1 VPTHKLL
8 SLPWEILSRPDQ
20 RAPEGDWLTWLI
32 LAGRGWGKTRT
43 GAEWVHANANRYG
56 RWVIAGRTSADLRDI
71 MIEGESGLLRTAPPG
86 NRPIYQSS
94 RMRLA
99 WPSGAVAVLRSA
111 DEPEG
116 FRGLQ
121 AEAIWADELAAW
133 KYPDAWDQLQL
144 GLRLGPRP
152 RQVVTTTPKPTRLV
166 RDLLKA
172 SQTVATR
179 GSTYDNRA
187 NLAPAFFA
195 QVITKYEGTRL
206 GRQELHAE
214 ILEDVQGAL
223 WTRDIIH
230 TFMPPR
236 IERHGLVEYDLAR
249 VVVAIDPA
257 VTAGEESDETGIV
270 VAGIDVMGRGHVLA
284 DRSCRL
290 SPDGWARRAI
300 EAYREFGAD
309 RIVAEV
315 NNGGDLVEAVL
326 RTVDQ
331 NIPYTAV
338 HASRG
343 KYLRAQPAAALY
355 EQGKVT
361 HADEF
366 VVLEDQMCTYSPDS
380 GASSPDRLDALVW
393 ALAYLFGG
401 TTSGE
406 FSTVA

>member
-1 VPTHKLL
+1 
-8 SLPWEILSRPDQ
+8 
-20 RAPEGDWLTWLI
+20 
-32 LAGRGWGKTRT
+32 
-43 GAEWVHANANRYG
+43 
-56 RWVIAGRTSADLRDI
+56 
-71 MIEGESGLLRTAPPG
+71 
-86 NRPIYQSS
+86 
-94 RMRLA
+94 
-99 WPSGAVAVLRSA
+99 
-111 DEPEG
+111 
-116 FRGLQ
+116 
-121 AEAIWADELAAW
+121 
-133 KYPDAWDQLQL
+133 
-144 GLRLGPRP
+144 
-152 RQVVTTTPKPTRLV
+152 
-166 RDLLKA
+166 
-172 SQTVATR
+172 
-179 GSTYDNRA
+179 
-187 NLAPAFFA
+187 
-195 QVITKYEGTRL
+195 
-206 GRQELHAE
+206 
-214 ILEDVQGAL
+214 
-223 WTRDIIH
+223 
-230 TFMPPR
+230 
-236 IERHGLVEYDLAR
+236 
-249 VVVAIDPA
+249 VVAIDPA

-270 VAGIDVMGRGHVLA
+270 VAGVDVMGRGHVLA